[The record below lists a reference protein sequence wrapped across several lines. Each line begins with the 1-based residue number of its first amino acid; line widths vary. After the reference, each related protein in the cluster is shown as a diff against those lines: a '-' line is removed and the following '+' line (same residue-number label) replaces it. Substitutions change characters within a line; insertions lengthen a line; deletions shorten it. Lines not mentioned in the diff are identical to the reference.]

1 MTVKKKIYFVQA
13 GVSFSSPCFLPY
25 SAGCIV
31 AYLRHDERIMQHYE
45 IPDIIMMREKIT
57 DIIKR
62 FDNPSYVAFSCFAW
76 NIEYNKA
83 LARELKKLYPGV
95 KIIFGGHSVP
105 SDGSLLDDLDFVD
118 FCMHNEGEES
128 TAMFFKAVL
137 DGADLSAV
145 PNLSYRAD
153 GSTVTT
159 DAYHPCDISGYPSP
173 YLEGLFDNIM
183 KENPH
188 IEFHA
193 TLETNRGCP
202 YDCSYCEW
210 SFTKKVRAFPVEK
223 IKAEIEWLAENKIQY
238 CYCADGNFGI
248 LERDVEIAR
257 YVVDCNKKTGFPKV
271 FKPCYAKE
279 SNDTVFKA
287 GYILNKNHID
297 KGVTLAYQSLNVE
310 TLKNI
315 GRKNLT
321 LEHFSDLYNRYTEAG
336 IPTYTEMILGL
347 PGETCESFCKGLC
360 TLLESGQNN
369 SMTVYECQVYP
380 NAQMGSREY
389 REKYGIKVSRIPL
402 LGIHYNP
409 EFNGVEEYLDIISE
423 TATMPKADW
432 VKACMFSVVLQT
444 FHHLGLLR
452 YFALYLHNEKN
463 ISYYEFYNRLFD
475 YIYKENKGFMN
486 RFFRSLYERKADTE
500 TADWTYKRDIFG
512 TTGWYFEE
520 GAFLEMVYSAD
531 VFWAE
536 IREFLLS
543 FEIEEKLFGE
553 LFEYQK
559 RLVRMPKVNEIEI
572 RSQYDFY
579 EYFEAISEGREAA
592 LKKEKSRLKIRS
604 HKNISD
610 WAEYAR
616 EIIWFGK
623 RYNATLLVNPR
634 EEIEYFKEQE

>member
-1 MTVKKKIYFVQA
+1 MKKKIYFAQI
-13 GVSFSSPCFLPY
+13 GVSYSSPCFLPY
-25 SAGCIV
+25 SVGCIV
-31 AYLRHDERIMQHYE
+31 AYLKHDRDLMQHYE
-45 IPDIIMMREKIT
+45 IPDILVMREKIS

-62 FDNPSYVAFSCFAW
+62 FDNPSYVAFSCYTW

-83 LARELKKLYPGV
+83 LATELKKLYPEV

-105 SDGSLLDDLDFVD
+105 ADGSLLDRLSYVD
-118 FCMHNEGEES
+118 YLMHNEGEET
-128 TAMFFKAVL
+128 TALFLKAMI
-137 DGADLSAV
+137 DGEDLSKV
-145 PNLSYRAD
+145 PNLSYREN
-153 GSTVTT
+153 GKVVTT
-159 DAYHPCDISGYPSP
+159 EAYHPCDLSSYPSP

-202 YDCSYCEW
+202 YDCAYCEW
-210 SFTKKVRAFPVEK
+210 SFTKRIRLFPMEK
-223 IKAEIEWLAENKIQY
+223 IKAEIEWIAKNKIHY

-248 LERDVEIAR
+248 LERDVEIAE
-257 YVVDCNKKTGFPKV
+257 YVVEQKNEHGYPFV

-287 GYILNKNHID
+287 GYILNKNNID
-297 KGVTLAYQSLNVE
+297 KGVTLAYQSLDGV

-321 LEHFSDLYNRYTEAG
+321 LEHFSDLYSRYTEAG
-336 IPTYTEMILGL
+336 VPTYTELILGL
-347 PGETCESFCKGLC
+347 PGKTYDSFCKGLC

-389 REKYGIKVSRIPL
+389 REKHGIGVSRIPL

-409 EFNGVEEYLDIISE
+409 EFSGVNEYFDIITE

-452 YFALYLHNEKN
+452 FFALYLNCEKN

-475 YIYKENKGFMN
+475 YIYKENKGFLN
-486 RFFRSLYERKADTE
+486 ELFSSLYARKADTE
-500 TADWTYKRDIFG
+500 TADWTYKRDVFG
-512 TTGWYFEE
+512 STGWYFEE
-520 GAFLEMVYSAD
+520 GAFLELVYNKDAFLECIKS
-531 VFWAE
+531 
-536 IREFLLS
+536 FLLG
-543 FEIEEKLFGE
+543 FGIEKEIFDDLYKYQIEMIKLPGDKEKSLRFKYGFYPYFKNLEEGK
-553 LFEYQK
+553 
-559 RLVRMPKVNEIEI
+559 
-572 RSQYDFY
+572 
-579 EYFEAISEGREAA
+579 
-592 LKKEKSRLKIRS
+592 KSRLKRVENHIII
-604 HKNISD
+604 KTCKTAET
-610 WAEYAR
+610 WEEYAK
-616 EIIWFGK
+616 EFVWFGK
-623 RYNATLLVNPR
+623 RFSATLLINPR
-634 EEIEYFKEQE
+634 DTIIYEEGNF